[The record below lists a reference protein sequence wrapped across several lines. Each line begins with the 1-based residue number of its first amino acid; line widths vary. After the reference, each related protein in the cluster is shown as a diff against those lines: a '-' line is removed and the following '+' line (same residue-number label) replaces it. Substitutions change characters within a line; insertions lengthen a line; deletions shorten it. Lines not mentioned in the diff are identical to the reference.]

1 MQDPDIACL
10 TKEARAQ
17 NDLACPIKEARA
29 LEVEGIDSETTIIV
43 DIPEGSNPAEG
54 SKSCTIWR
62 IDYIASRSKDWI
74 KARKADGAKL
84 RD

>member
-29 LEVEGIDSETTIIV
+29 LEVKGIDSKTTIIV
-43 DIPEGSNPAEG
+43 DIPKGSNPAKG
-54 SKSCTIWR
+54 SESCTIRR
-62 IDYIASRSKDWI
+62 IDYTTSRNKD
-74 KARKADGAKL
+74 
-84 RD
+84 